1 MAVRQDVDA
10 RCTVTRAIGP
20 VSIAT
25 DTATVSSA
33 IDCTAYNHGT
43 VLLVIHEVGTRT
55 DGTYTA
61 TITDCD
67 TTGGSYTAATPFSGT
82 LSATAA
88 ANTQKTAAFVL
99 TAGRPFVKVT
109 ITSTGTTSGA
119 LNAAV
124 VVAVP
129 PALI

>member
-1 MAVRQDVDA
+1 MAVRSDVDA
-10 RCTVTRAIGP
+10 RFTVTRAIGP

-33 IDCTAYNHGT
+33 IDCTAYEHGV
-43 VLLVIHEVGTRT
+43 VLLVVHEVGTRT

-61 TITDCD
+61 SITDCD
-67 TTGGSYTAATPFSGT
+67 TTGGSYTPATVFSGS

-88 ANTQKTAAFVL
+88 ANTTKTAAFVL

-119 LNAAV
+119 LNAATV
-124 VVAVP
+124 IAVP
-129 PALI
+129 KSLV

>member
-1 MAVRQDVDA
+1 MAVRSDIDA
-10 RCTVTRAIGP
+10 RFSVTRAIGP
-20 VSIAT
+20 VVIAT

-33 IDCTAYNHGT
+33 IDCTAYAHGT

-55 DGTYTA
+55 DGSYTT

-82 LSATAA
+82 LSASAA

-109 ITSTGTTSGA
+109 VTSTGTTSGA
-119 LNAAV
+119 ANAV
-124 VVAVP
+124 VVIAVP
-129 PALI
+129 PTLI